1 MNKKMLPIA
10 IASLLAATS
19 FHALSANV
27 PDGTVLASEQYL
39 VRGNGA
45 EPSTIDPT
53 FVNSGM
59 PGDIIAND
67 MFEGLIIEDQNGRM
81 IPGQAKSWSVSDD
94 GLTVTF
100 QLKEELKWSDG
111 SPLTAEDFVFAWQ
124 RAVDPS
130 TGNNTGHYFKTANI
144 TNAGAILSG
153 DVKASELGV
162 KALTDTALE
171 VTLTKPTPYFLSLMS
186 VKTFFPLPE
195 AVVTKFGNQW
205 TRPENM
211 VTNGAYKLVKWVPNE
226 YVEVER
232 NPQYWDD
239 QHTVING
246 VTYLGLASQNAEL
259 VRYQSGEIDMT
270 NRIQLEQY
278 QRLIKEDPS
287 QIQGLPLLGSYIYSF
302 NTQKAPFDNAKVRQ
316 ALTVAIDRNILV
328 DKITGQG
335 EVAAYTPVPSIIP
348 NYDAPHM
355 AYSDKSMQQRL
366 EMAKQLLAE
375 AGYSKDKPLEFT
387 VTYNTSEN
395 HKKIALALA
404 SMWKPLGVKVHLQN
418 MEWKAY
424 VSAKSLGDF
433 EIARSWSFGDYAE
446 PSSVLASYTCNH
458 VENESGFCDA
468 KFDELMQRAS
478 VTADKAKR
486 YQLFNQAET
495 ILAEAAPM
503 IPLYYYKHTR
513 LVRNTLKGFPINNP
527 KGNIYA
533 KDMYFVQPK

>member
-1 MNKKMLPIA
+1 MTPKKILPLA
-10 IASLLAATS
+10 IASAFGFTSTATLA
-19 FHALSANV
+19 ANV
-27 PDGTVLASEQYL
+27 PDGTVLAQEQHL

-67 MFEGLIIEDQNGRM
+67 MFEGLIIEDLNGRM
-81 IPGQAKSWSVSDD
+81 IPGQAKSWEVSKD

-100 QLKEELKWSDG
+100 RLKNDLKWSNG
-111 SPLTAEDFVFAWQ
+111 SPLTAHDFVFAWQ

-130 TGNNTGHYFKTANI
+130 TGNNTGHYFKTANVA
-144 TNAGAILSG
+144 NAAGILAG
-153 DVKASELGV
+153 DLKPSELGV
-162 KALTDTALE
+162 KAITDTALE

-186 VKTFFPLPE
+186 VKTFFPIPKT
-195 AVVTKFGNQW
+195 VVEKFGDQW
-205 TRPENM
+205 TKPEYIA
-211 VTNGAYKLVKWVPNE
+211 TNGAYTLVKWVPNE
-226 YVEVER
+226 YVEVTR
-232 NPQYWDD
+232 NPAYWDNK
-239 QHTVING
+239 QTVIEG
-246 VTYLGLASQNAEL
+246 VTYLGLSSQNAEL
-259 VRYQSGEIDMT
+259 IRYQSGEIDMT

-302 NTQKAPFDNAKVRQ
+302 NTQKPPFDSVKVRQ
-316 ALTVAIDRNILV
+316 ALTIAIDRNILV
-328 DKITGQG
+328 EKITGQG

-348 NYDAPHM
+348 SYSAPQM
-355 AYSDKSMQQRL
+355 AYADKDMEERL
-366 EMAKQLLAE
+366 ANAKQLLEE
-375 AGYSKDKPLEFT
+375 AGFNQSNPLEFT

-404 SMWKPLGVKVHLQN
+404 SMWKPLGVKVNLQN

-424 VSAKSLGDF
+424 VSAKSLGDYQV
-433 EIARSWSFGDYAE
+433 ARSWSFGDYAE

-458 VENESGFCDA
+458 TENESGFCDA
-468 KFDELMQRAS
+468 KFDELMKRAS

-486 YQLFNQAET
+486 YQLFNEAET
-495 ILAEAAPM
+495 ILAEATPI

-513 LVRNTLKGFPINNP
+513 LVRNTLKGFPVNNP

-533 KDMYFVQPK
+533 KDMYFIQP